1 MAAPHAKK
9 PRTGGPRMSLQLTFG
24 GVVSMEAFKG
34 RLERMKHAFV
44 PEGAPPLKP
53 VDLLNKLFE
62 AHLATPVPDLLR

>member
-1 MAAPHAKK
+1 
-9 PRTGGPRMSLQLTFG
+9 MSL
-24 GVVSMEAFKG
+24 AHFKG